1 MDNNKTI
8 ESLKEQYE
16 HHKVMMIKALG
27 AIEVLE
33 QLEAEKDNPDQKPKK
48 EDKK

>member
-1 MDNNKTI
+1 MKDTI
-8 ESLKEQYE
+8 KSLKEQYE
-16 HHKVMMIKALG
+16 HHKTMMIKALG

-33 QLEAEKDNPDQKPKK
+33 QLQLKEEEKKPKK

>member
-1 MDNNKTI
+1 MDNKDTI
-8 ESLKEQYE
+8 ENLKEQYE

-33 QLEAEKDNPDQKPKK
+33 QLQVEEKPKK

>member
-1 MDNNKTI
+1 MDNKDTI
-8 ESLKEQYE
+8 ELLKQQYE

-33 QLEAEKDNPDQKPKK
+33 QLQEEEPNIEE
-48 EDKK
+48 EDE

>member
-1 MDNNKTI
+1 MDNKDTI
-8 ESLKEQYE
+8 ESLKQQYE

-33 QLEAEKDNPDQKPKK
+33 QLQEEEPNIEE
-48 EDKK
+48 EDE

>member
-1 MDNNKTI
+1 MDNEKTI
-8 ESLKEQYE
+8 ESLREQYE

-33 QLEAEKDNPDQKPKK
+33 QLQVEEKPKK